1 MGSYTAGKPQDT
13 ATWAPVGTQ
22 VSLEQMLSQLD
33 EPFSILLL
41 SMIDERGLTDAQV
54 YSRANLS
61 RQYFSKLRSGKVN
74 PSKRV
79 VLSLAVALKLSLN
92 ETQALLERA
101 GHALSHANKFDVIV
115 EWFIKTG
122 QYDVFEINEALFA
135 FDQPL
140 LGAS

>member
-1 MGSYTAGKPQDT
+1 
-13 ATWAPVGTQ
+13 
-22 VSLEQMLSQLD
+22 MLLA
-33 EPFSILLL
+33 
-41 SMIDERGLTDAQV
+41 MIDERGMTDAQV

-79 VLSLAVALKLSLN
+79 VLSLAVALGLSYD
-92 ETQALLERA
+92 ETRALLERA
-101 GHALSHANKFDVIV
+101 GHALTHASKFDIIV
-115 EWFIKTG
+115 EWFIRNG
-122 QYDVFEINEALFA
+122 HYDIFEINQVLFS